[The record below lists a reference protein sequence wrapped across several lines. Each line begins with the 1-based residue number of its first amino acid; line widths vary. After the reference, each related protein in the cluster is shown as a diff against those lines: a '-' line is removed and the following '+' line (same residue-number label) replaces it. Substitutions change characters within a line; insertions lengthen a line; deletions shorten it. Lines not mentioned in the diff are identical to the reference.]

1 MVSPAETADALSAH
15 GIPDARFEAQCMIQQ
30 LTGQR
35 PEQAPPLT
43 PEQTARLRELVQ
55 RRIAGEPLQYLLG
68 EWEFYGMRLFVGE
81 GVLIPRPDTETLVDA
96 VLTWCREDPSPR
108 IIDLCTGSGCIA
120 LALKQHLPGA
130 EVRGMD
136 VSETAL
142 RYARRNAG
150 YHQLDVNF
158 LCADVTGDIPEGIPP
173 ADVIVSNPPY
183 LNAEEMAS
191 LQREVRREPALAL
204 AGGADGLQFYR
215 SITARWKSMLRP
227 GGLLAYETGETQA
240 AAVSAILRENGFTHI
255 NIQQDLARNDRVVL
269 GCRA

>member
-1 MVSPAETADALSAH
+1 MH
-15 GIPDARFEAQCMIQQ
+15 GEMP
-30 LTGQR
+30 
-35 PEQAPPLT
+35 
-43 PEQTARLRELVQ
+43 
-55 RRIAGEPLQYLLG
+55 
-68 EWEFYGMRLFVGE
+68 
-81 GVLIPRPDTETLVDA
+81 
-96 VLTWCREDPSPR
+96 
-108 IIDLCTGSGCIA
+108 
-120 LALKQHLPGA
+120 
-130 EVRGMD
+130 
-136 VSETAL
+136 
-142 RYARRNAG
+142 
-150 YHQLDVNF
+150 DVNF
-158 LCADVTGDIPEGIPP
+158 LCVDVTGDIPEDIPP

-215 SITARWKSMLRP
+215 SITARWKTMLRP